1 MRIRTIYAGKV
12 PQKCSENDMKA
23 QVKGSPSQLKLDTK
37 LLLQPILEDRISAKV
52 RRTRVVVRTFPLD
65 YAGNYS
71 ALSKGKRLERKLDAS
86 NSCSKDLRCW
96 NSAQKIVLTKV
107 TVISDRQMDGRTK

>member
-1 MRIRTIYAGKV
+1 MSAQVRIRTNYAGKV

-52 RRTRVVVRTFPLD
+52 RTYPLD
-65 YAGNYS
+65 YAENYS
-71 ALSKGKRLERKLDAS
+71 ALSKGKRLEK
-86 NSCSKDLRCW
+86 KIRCF
-96 NSAQKIVLTKV
+96 
-107 TVISDRQMDGRTK
+107 

>member
-1 MRIRTIYAGKV
+1 MSAQVRIRTIYAGKV

-65 YAGNYS
+65 YAENYS
-71 ALSKGKRLERKLDAS
+71 ALSKGKSLEKKIR
-86 NSCSKDLRCW
+86 CSKF
-96 NSAQKIVLTKV
+96 
-107 TVISDRQMDGRTK
+107 

>member
-1 MRIRTIYAGKV
+1 MSAQVRIRTNYAGKV

-23 QVKGSPSQLKLDTK
+23 QLNGSPSQLKLDTK

-65 YAGNYS
+65 YAENYS
-71 ALSKGKRLERKLDAS
+71 ALSKGKRLEKKIR
-86 NSCSKDLRCW
+86 CS
-96 NSAQKIVLTKV
+96 
-107 TVISDRQMDGRTK
+107 